1 MRNQRD
7 RENGQNQT
15 DHVARLVLAIGFVY
29 LCLAWSMVGN
39 SVFLAQHPYPDGG
52 YASPMFVQTP
62 PWLKTKQQSVDHGME
77 RYRWLRILVSCQLC
91 LAQRSKWLVSHLWP
105 WVIPLA
111 STTEATQADL
121 KLIPIPA
128 RVPHALSDNA
138 CCMAMFLKFQVHFSD
153 VIALFSE
160 LLQFWLH
167 VAHDRTW
174 LDNDQHR
181 FISLSLW
188 LLYGDGLS
196 TIAPSPLAHNSTTH

>member
-15 DHVARLVLAIGFVY
+15 AHVARLVLAIGFVY

-62 PWLKTKQQSVDHGME
+62 PWLKAKQQSVDHGME

-128 RVPHALSDNA
+128 RAPHALSENA
-138 CCMAMFLKFQVHFSD
+138 CCMAMFLKFQVLFFWCDSIVFWIVALLTSCGWWSD
-153 VIALFSE
+153 MIGQWPTQVHKS
-160 LLQFWLH
+160 
-167 VAHDRTW
+167 
-174 LDNDQHR
+174 
-181 FISLSLW
+181 
-188 LLYGDGLS
+188 
-196 TIAPSPLAHNSTTH
+196 